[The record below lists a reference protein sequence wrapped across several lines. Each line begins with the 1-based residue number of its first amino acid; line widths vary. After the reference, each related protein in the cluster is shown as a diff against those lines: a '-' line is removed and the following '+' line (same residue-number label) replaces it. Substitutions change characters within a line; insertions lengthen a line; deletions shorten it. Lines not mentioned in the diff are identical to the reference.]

1 MQESQSFYKILESDP
16 SKGFRHL
23 YACAKPV
30 KKWLKQNGAGT
41 EECKDIIQDSLMAFY
56 HYAEKHR
63 FALNIQP
70 EQLLFGI
77 AKKVWYKQLRI
88 KKTMPEVELSDSFIS
103 ESELDEIMER
113 ETQYK
118 KLHNSLQSLGKTCRE
133 ILHLFYFKKQSMEE
147 IARITGLRNAH
158 VVKAMKYQCLAKAKD
173 LINP

>member
-63 FALNIQP
+63 FVLDIHP

-77 AKKVWYKQLRI
+77 AKKVWYKQLRS
-88 KKTMPEVELSDSFIS
+88 KKMMPQTGLTDTIINEN
-103 ESELDEIMER
+103 ELDGLLER

-118 KLHNSLQSLGKTCRE
+118 KLQSSLQSLGKTCRE

-158 VVKAMKYQCLAKAKD
+158 VVKAMKYQCLAKAKE